1 MRRGLDGVL
10 GLVLMVFG
18 GFHIKT
24 VDNDMVRL
32 DALFGQCPY
41 QSPSPSDPTCSHPQT
56 MKITQ
61 LRSATVILQ
70 FGSLRILVDPMLAPQ
85 GVLPPLRLFDGQ
97 RLRNPLVDLPDN
109 AAAALDGVTHC
120 LITHCQKG
128 HFDHLD
134 RAGKKWLRERQ
145 IPVICTPHDAPYL
158 RQRGLKVQSLP
169 TRHGQASP
177 FFEGSIQTVRCTHGE
192 GLVGKL
198 MEHGVGYLIRMPGEP
213 SVYLAGDTILTPR
226 IRDFVSTHQPDVSLL
241 PAGGARFD
249 VGQDVIMSIKDV
261 IEFAS
266 LASGVVVANHLEA
279 LSHCPVQRADLAV
292 AAQQAGVAA
301 RLRIPADGETLE
313 FLR

>member
-1 MRRGLDGVL
+1 
-10 GLVLMVFG
+10 
-18 GFHIKT
+18 
-24 VDNDMVRL
+24 
-32 DALFGQCPY
+32 
-41 QSPSPSDPTCSHPQT
+41 

-70 FGSLRILVDPMLAPQ
+70 FGNTRILVDPMLAPQ
-85 GVLPPLRLFDGQ
+85 GVLPPLRLFDGR
-97 RLRNPLVDLPDN
+97 RLRNPLVDLPGN
-109 AAAALDGVTHC
+109 ATAALDSVTHC

-134 RAGKKWLRERQ
+134 RAGKRWLRERQ

-158 RQRGLKVQSLP
+158 RQRGLSVEALP
-169 TRHGQASP
+169 VDHGQANP

-192 GLVGKL
+192 GLIGKL
-198 MEHGVGYLIRMPGEP
+198 MEHGVGYFITMPGEP

-226 IRDFVSTHQPDVSLL
+226 IRDFVSTRQPDVSLL

-249 VGQDVIMSIKDV
+249 VGQDVIMGIDDV
-261 IEFAS
+261 IEFAALS
-266 LASGVVVANHLEA
+266 RGVVVANHLEA
-279 LSHCPVQRADLAV
+279 LSHCPVTRTDLA
-292 AAQQAGVAA
+292 AAALRAGMAA